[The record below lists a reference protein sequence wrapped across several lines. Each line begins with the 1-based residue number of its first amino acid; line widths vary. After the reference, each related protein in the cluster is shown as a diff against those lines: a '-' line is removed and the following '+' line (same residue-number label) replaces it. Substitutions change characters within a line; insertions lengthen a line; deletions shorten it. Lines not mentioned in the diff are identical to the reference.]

1 MKIALLICGTIRNYK
16 TNYLTW
22 KKHLLD
28 LFDVTIFFHT
38 YDINGY
44 HSTTN
49 NKLSQLDIET
59 LINIIKPKKYLIESY
74 TTKLNDFKKQIKTQC
89 IRRGS
94 PKPEHIKSQLYSI
107 FMVNMLK
114 QIDEKENN
122 MSYDIVIKIRFD
134 TIFHSNFSIND
145 INLINKFPNVILCG
159 NSEIKTMLYK
169 NACTNCISNFN
180 KPNFKCQKHTDM
192 SDIVIISTSKIMDF
206 YADIYFVY
214 DKFIMD
220 FHSKVKLIHNN
231 LEKYKVYV
239 YDNGSIIYCNVPKIS
254 CLYPECALSLYLK
267 DYILLN
273 YKINVDTNRIIV

>member
-1 MKIALLICGTIRNYK
+1 
-16 TNYLTW
+16 
-22 KKHLLD
+22 
-28 LFDVTIFFHT
+28 
-38 YDINGY
+38 
-44 HSTTN
+44 
-49 NKLSQLDIET
+49 
-59 LINIIKPKKYLIESY
+59 
-74 TTKLNDFKKQIKTQC
+74 
-89 IRRGS
+89 
-94 PKPEHIKSQLYSI
+94 
-107 FMVNMLK
+107 MLK